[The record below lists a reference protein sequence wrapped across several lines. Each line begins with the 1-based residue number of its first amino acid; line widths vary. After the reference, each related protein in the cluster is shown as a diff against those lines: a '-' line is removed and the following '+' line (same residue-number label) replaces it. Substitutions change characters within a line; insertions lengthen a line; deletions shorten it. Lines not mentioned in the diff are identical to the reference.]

1 MTELHEKK
9 GPIAW
14 MAKNPVAANLLMVF
28 LILGGFLTSLRIKQ
42 EVFPDLSLEVVQIV
56 VPYPGASPE
65 EVEKGI
71 IKVVEEEVRGL
82 DGIERVTA
90 TASEGFGSILV
101 KLLVGTDENK
111 ALQDVKNAVDRIVTF
126 PEDAER
132 PQVSLLSR
140 RREAISL
147 VVYGDLEEGA
157 LRRLA
162 EQIRD
167 ELLAHEGITLVDLTG
182 VRPLEIHVEIPQ
194 ETLRKYKLTLGEVA
208 AKIRRT
214 ALELPGG
221 GVKTQGGEI
230 LLRLA
235 ERRDTGA
242 DFASI
247 PILSDQDGT
256 EVLLGDIAK
265 IVDGFRETDEASSF
279 NGKPAAKLMV
289 YRTGDQTPIEVADI
303 VKEYTKRVDETLPE
317 GAGIAIWRDWSD
329 VYRQRLSLLLRNAC
343 LGLVLVM
350 VLLGMFLEVR
360 LAFWVTMGI
369 PTSFLGAMLLLPGYD
384 ISMNMISMFAFIMSL
399 GMVVDDAI
407 VVGENIYEMRQRGVS
422 GAAAA
427 IAGARQVAMPVTF
440 SVLTNVAAFMPMFF
454 VAGVMGKIFRVI
466 PAVVVSVFFIS
477 LVECMFILPAHLS
490 HQRKPAQHGVRAALG
505 RLHALPGRGMR
516 WFIDRVY
523 APVQLCALRWRYV
536 TMAIGVALLATVV
549 AFFMSGRIAFRFMPL
564 VESEMIQARVVLPYG
579 SPWQRTQKVAAHL
592 KAAAEEEL
600 EEHGGDAIT
609 KGIYSRVTG
618 HIAEVVV
625 SLVPADER
633 EITATRFAALW
644 RERTGDVPGIELLT
658 FNANIHGPSAGAA
671 IDVELSHADIGTLE
685 RAASDLAEHLENY
698 AGVKDIDDGFALG
711 KPQLDFKI
719 KPEAE
724 SLRLTAAD
732 LGRQVRDCFYGAE
745 ALRQQRGRDEIRV
758 MVRLPEAERRTEH
771 TIENL
776 IIRTPA
782 GGEVLFAE
790 AAEITRGR
798 AYTEIKRVDGRRSVN
813 VTADVMRGAGDPG
826 KILDDINE
834 TYLPQLMVNYPG
846 LSREFAGEMRERKL
860 SMDGLIQGFMV
871 ALIVIYAMLAIPFN
885 SFVQPLIVMAVI
897 PFGIVGAV
905 AGHVIMGYDLSIISM
920 FGIVALAGVV
930 VNDSLVLID
939 AANKKRLETDSEF
952 EAISYAGKRRFRP
965 IVLTSITTFLGLTPM
980 IFETSIQ
987 ARFLIP
993 MAISLGYGILF
1004 ATLIALL
1011 LVPSLYLIVEDLR
1024 RAARWIFPAK

>member
-1 MTELHEKK
+1 
-9 GPIAW
+9 
-14 MAKNPVAANLLMVF
+14 MAKKPVAANLLMVF
-28 LILGGFLTSLRIKQ
+28 LILGGILTSLKIKQ
-42 EVFPDLSLEVVQIV
+42 EVFPELELDVVQIL

-71 IKVVEEEVRGL
+71 IKAIEEEVRGL

-90 TASEGFGSILV
+90 TASEGFGSVIV
-101 KLLVGTDENK
+101 ELLLGTNANK

-126 PEDAER
+126 PEHIER
-132 PQVSLLSR
+132 PRVSLLSQR
-140 RREAISL
+140 QAAISL
-147 VVYGDLEEGA
+147 MVYGDLEEGA

-162 EQIRD
+162 EQVRD
-167 ELLAHEGITLVDLTG
+167 ELLAHDGITLVDLTG
-182 VRPLEIHVEIPQ
+182 VRPLEIHIEIPQ
-194 ETLRKYKLTLGEVA
+194 ETLRRYNLTLGDVA
-208 AKIRRT
+208 AKVRR
-214 ALELPGG
+214 AAVELPGG

-235 ERRDTGA
+235 ERRDA
-242 DFASI
+242 AMEFANI
-247 PILSDQDGT
+247 PIVSAPDGT
-256 EVLLGDIAK
+256 EVLLGNIAR
-265 IVDGFRETDEASSF
+265 IVDGFRDTDEASSF

-289 YRTGDQTPIEVADI
+289 HRTGDQTPIEVADI
-303 VKEYTKRVDETLPE
+303 VKEYIKRLNKALPE
-317 GAGIAIWRDWSD
+317 GAGVAIRRDWSD
-329 VYRQRLSLLLRNAC
+329 IYRQRLSLLLRNAY
-343 LGLVLVM
+343 LGLVLVL
-350 VLLGMFLEVR
+350 VLLGLFLEVR

-384 ISMNMISMFAFIMSL
+384 ISINMISMFAFIMSL
-399 GMVVDDAI
+399 GLVVDDAI

-422 GAAAA
+422 GSAAA

-440 SVLTNVAAFMPMFF
+440 SILTNVAAFMPMFF
-454 VAGVMGKIFRVI
+454 VPGVAGKIFRVI
-466 PAVVVSVFFIS
+466 PAVVASVFLIS
-477 LVECMFILPAHLS
+477 LVECMFILPAHLR
-490 HQRKPAQHGVRAALG
+490 HQRKPAQHGVMAALG
-505 RLHALPGRGMR
+505 RVHALPGRGMR

-536 TMAIGVALLATVV
+536 TMTIGVAVLAGVL
-549 AFFMSGRIAFRFMPL
+549 AFFMSGRIAFRFMPS
-564 VESEMIQARVVLPYG
+564 VESEMIRARAVLPYG
-579 SPWQRTQKVAAHL
+579 SPWERTQEAAAHL
-592 KAAAEEEL
+592 KVAAEEEL
-600 EEHGGDAIT
+600 EQHGGDAIT
-609 KGIYSRVTG
+609 KGIYTLVTR
-618 HIAEVVV
+618 HIGEVVV

-633 EITATRFAALW
+633 EITATKFAGLW
-644 RERTGDVPGIELLT
+644 RERAADVPGIELLT
-658 FNANIHGPSAGAA
+658 FSANIHGPSGGAA
-671 IDVELSHADIGTLE
+671 INVELSHAEIGTLE
-685 RAASDLAEHLENY
+685 RAASDLAERLKNY
-698 AGVKDIDDGFALG
+698 AGVKDIDDGFAVG

-758 MVRLPEAERRTEH
+758 MVRLPEAERRSEH
-771 TIENL
+771 SLENL
-776 IIRTPA
+776 IIRTPE
-782 GGEVLFAE
+782 GGEMLFAE
-790 AAEITRGR
+790 AADIARGR
-798 AYTEIKRVDGRRSVN
+798 AYTEIKRVDGRRSMN
-813 VTADVMRGAGDPG
+813 VTADVVRGAGDPG
-826 KILDDINE
+826 KILADLSEN
-834 TYLPQLMVNYPG
+834 YLPKLMATYPG
-846 LSREFAGEMRERKL
+846 LSREFAGEIREREDAL
-860 SMDGLIQGFMV
+860 ESLLQGFMV

-897 PFGIVGAV
+897 PFGMVGAV
-905 AGHVIMGYDLSIISM
+905 AGHMIMGYDLSIISM

-939 AANKKRLETDSEF
+939 AANKKRLETGSEF

-965 IVLTSITTFLGLTPM
+965 IVLTSLTTFLGLTPM

-1024 RAARWIFPAK
+1024 RAVRWLFSAK